1 VEKSEAL
8 AESQHPST
16 VAAATRDTIFWRL
29 FRRPE
34 SGVVM
39 AAVAIFVFFALFAPY
54 FLTINVMSNILLLSA
69 ELGMVAVGVTML
81 MVSGEFDL
89 SVGSVLGV
97 AAALVVVWL
106 NAGWP
111 APLAIFAALIVCGG
125 IGVLNGILV
134 TRLGIHSLI
143 VTLGGLMFYRAV
155 VLAITG
161 GFPIR
166 FDEDDFPFL
175 DIFNFWWGAIPG
187 TFLWFVVFI
196 IIFTIVLTSTKFGN
210 WIYASGGGRDAAN
223 EMGVPV
229 HRVKIM
235 AFACASMLAASAG
248 IIQMSRLNSVD
259 ALRGSM
265 LELEAVLAVVVGGAL
280 LTGGR
285 GSIIGAALGVIMVS
299 MIKQGLILMGIP
311 AFWFKAGI
319 GVVLILAAYI
329 NHRVQQ
335 EALK

>member
-1 VEKSEAL
+1 MAKADVL
-8 AESQHPST
+8 AEEQHPST
-16 VAAATRDTIFWRL
+16 AAAEARNKLLWRL

-39 AAVAIFVFFALFAPY
+39 AAVTIFVFFALFAPF

-89 SVGSVLGV
+89 SVGSVLGLG
-97 AAALVVVWL
+97 AGMVVVML
-106 NAGWP
+106 NAGVWTP
-111 APLAIFAALIVCGG
+111 VAILIALIAAAG
-125 IGVLNGILV
+125 IGTVNGILV

-166 FDEDDFPFL
+166 LEIEYPFL
-175 DIFNFWWGAIPG
+175 ELFNFWWGPVPG
-187 TFLWFVVFI
+187 TFMWFLVFI
-196 IIFTIVLTSTKFGN
+196 VIFTIVLTSTKFGN
-210 WIYASGGGRDAAN
+210 WIYASGGGREAAN

-229 HRVKIM
+229 SRVKIL
-235 AFACASMLAASAG
+235 AFACASVLAASSG

-259 ALRGSM
+259 ALRGTAI
-265 LELEAVLAVVVGGAL
+265 ELEAVLAVVVGGAL

-285 GSIIGAALGVIMVS
+285 GSIVGAALGVIMVS

-335 EALK
+335 ASLK

>member
-1 VEKSEAL
+1 MAKTDALVEE
-8 AESQHPST
+8 QHPST
-16 VAAATRDTIFWRL
+16 AAAEARNKLLWRL

-39 AAVAIFVFFALFAPY
+39 AALTIFIFFAIFAPF
-54 FLTINVMSNILLLSA
+54 FLTVNVLSNVLLLSA

-89 SVGSVLGV
+89 SVGSVLGLG
-97 AAALVVVWL
+97 AGMVVVML
-106 NAGWP
+106 NAGVATP
-111 APLAIFAALIVCGG
+111 IAILIALIAAAG
-125 IGVLNGILV
+125 IGTVNGILV

-166 FDEDDFPFL
+166 LSVEYPFL
-175 DIFNFWWGAIPG
+175 ELFNFWWGAIPG

-196 IIFTIVLTSTKFGN
+196 VIFTIVLTSTKFGN

-229 HRVKIM
+229 ARVKIM
-235 AFACASMLAASAG
+235 AFACASVLAASSG

-259 ALRGSM
+259 ALRGTAI
-265 LELEAVLAVVVGGAL
+265 ELEAVLAVVVGGAL

-285 GSIIGAALGVIMVS
+285 GSIVGAALGVIMVS

-319 GVVLILAAYI
+319 GVVLVLAAYI

-335 EALK
+335 ASLK

>member
-1 VEKSEAL
+1 MAKTDALVED
-8 AESQHPST
+8 QHPST
-16 VAAATRDTIFWRL
+16 AAAEARNRLLWRL

-39 AAVAIFVFFALFAPY
+39 AALTIFIFFALFAPF

-89 SVGSVLGV
+89 SVGSVLGLG
-97 AAALVVVWL
+97 AGLVVVML
-106 NAGWP
+106 NAGVWT
-111 APLAIFAALIVCGG
+111 PLAIFIALIAAAG
-125 IGVLNGILV
+125 IGTVNGLLV

-166 FDEDDFPFL
+166 LSIEYPFL
-175 DIFNFWWGAIPG
+175 ELFNFWWGAIPG
-187 TFLWFVVFI
+187 TFLWFLVFI
-196 IIFTIVLTSTKFGN
+196 VIFTIVLTSTKFGN
-210 WIYASGGGRDAAN
+210 WIYASGGGREAAN

-229 HRVKIM
+229 SRVKIM
-235 AFACASMLAASAG
+235 AFACSSVLAASAG

-259 ALRGSM
+259 ALRGTAI
-265 LELEAVLAVVVGGAL
+265 ELEAVLAVVVGGAL

-285 GSIIGAALGVIMVS
+285 GSIIGAALGVVIVS
-299 MIKQGLILMGIP
+299 MLKQGLILMGIP

-335 EALK
+335 AALK

>member
-1 VEKSEAL
+1 MEKSETL
-8 AESQHPST
+8 LEEQHPST
-16 VAAATRDTIFWRL
+16 AAAEARDKLLWRL

-39 AAVAIFVFFALFAPY
+39 AAVAIFIFFAIFAPF
-54 FLTINVMSNILLLSA
+54 FLTINVLSNILLLSA

-89 SVGSVLGV
+89 SVGSVLGLG
-97 AAALVVVWL
+97 AGMVVVML
-106 NAGWP
+106 NAGVLTP
-111 APLAIFAALIVCGG
+111 IAILIALIAAAG
-125 IGVLNGILV
+125 IGTVNGLLV

-166 FDEDDFPFL
+166 LSVEYPFL
-175 DIFNFWWGAIPG
+175 ELFNFWWGAIPG
-187 TFLWFVVFI
+187 TFLWFLVFI
-196 IIFTIVLTSTKFGN
+196 LIFTIVLTSTKFGN
-210 WIYASGGGRDAAN
+210 WIFASGGGREAAN

-229 HRVKIM
+229 TRVKIM
-235 AFACASMLAASAG
+235 AFACSSVLAASAG

-259 ALRGSM
+259 ALRGTAI
-265 LELEAVLAVVVGGAL
+265 ELEAVLAVVVGGAL

-285 GSIIGAALGVIMVS
+285 GSIIGAALGVVIVS
-299 MIKQGLILMGIP
+299 MLKQGLILMGIP

-335 EALK
+335 AALK

>member
-1 VEKSEAL
+1 MEKSETPL
-8 AESQHPST
+8 EEQHPST
-16 VAAATRDTIFWRL
+16 AAAEARDKLLWRL

-39 AAVAIFVFFALFAPY
+39 AAVAIFIFFAIFAPF
-54 FLTINVMSNILLLSA
+54 FLTINVLSNILLLSA

-89 SVGSVLGV
+89 SVGSVLGLG
-97 AAALVVVWL
+97 AGMVVVML
-106 NAGWP
+106 NAGVLTP
-111 APLAIFAALIVCGG
+111 IAILIALIAAAG
-125 IGVLNGILV
+125 IGTVNGLLV

-166 FDEDDFPFL
+166 LSVEYPFL
-175 DIFNFWWGAIPG
+175 ELFNFWWGAIPG
-187 TFLWFVVFI
+187 TFLWFLVFI
-196 IIFTIVLTSTKFGN
+196 LIFTIVLTSTKFGN
-210 WIYASGGGRDAAN
+210 WIFASGGGREAAN

-229 HRVKIM
+229 TRVKIM
-235 AFACASMLAASAG
+235 AFACSSVLAASAG

-259 ALRGSM
+259 ALRGTAI
-265 LELEAVLAVVVGGAL
+265 ELEAVLAVVVGGAL

-285 GSIIGAALGVIMVS
+285 GSIIGAALGVVIVS
-299 MIKQGLILMGIP
+299 MLKQGLILMGIP

-335 EALK
+335 AALK

>member
-1 VEKSEAL
+1 ME
-8 AESQHPST
+8 ESRVPVGELHPST
-16 VAAATRDTIFWRL
+16 AAAEARNRMGWRL
-29 FRRPE
+29 LARPE
-34 SGVVM
+34 AGVVM
-39 AAVAIFVFFALFAPY
+39 AAVVIFVFFAIFAPR
-54 FLTINVMSNILLLSA
+54 FLSVNVMSNVLLLSA
-69 ELGMVAVGVTML
+69 ELGIVAVGVTML
-81 MVSGEFDL
+81 MVAGEFDL
-89 SVGSVLGV
+89 SVGSVLGLG
-97 AAALVVVWL
+97 AGMVVVWI

-111 APLAIFAALIVCGG
+111 VPLAIFTALVVAAG
-125 IGVLNGILV
+125 IGTVNGLLV
-134 TRLGIHSLI
+134 TRLQIHSLI
-143 VTLGGLMFYRAV
+143 VTLGGLMFYRAC

-166 FDEDDFPFL
+166 LDIEFPFL
-175 DIFNFWWGAIPG
+175 ELFNFWWGPIPG
-187 TFLWFVVFI
+187 TFLWFVAFIVLFTI
-196 IIFTIVLTSTKFGN
+196 IITSTKFGN
-210 WIYASGGGRDAAN
+210 WVYASGGGRDAAN

-229 HRVKIM
+229 DRVKIM
-235 AFACASMLAASAG
+235 CFACASMLAASAG

-259 ALRGSM
+259 ALRGSQ

-285 GSIIGAALGVIMVS
+285 GSIVGAALGVVMVS

-335 EALK
+335 AALQ

>member
-1 VEKSEAL
+1 MAKADVLVEE
-8 AESQHPST
+8 QHPST
-16 VAAATRDTIFWRL
+16 AAAEARNKLLWRL

-39 AAVAIFVFFALFAPY
+39 AAVTIFVFFALFAPF

-89 SVGSVLGV
+89 SVGSVLGLGAGMV
-97 AAALVVVWL
+97 VVMLNADVWTPVAILIALIAAA
-106 NAGWP
+106 
-111 APLAIFAALIVCGG
+111 G
-125 IGVLNGILV
+125 IGTVNGILV

-166 FDEDDFPFL
+166 LEIEYPFL
-175 DIFNFWWGAIPG
+175 ELFNFWWGPVPG
-187 TFLWFVVFI
+187 TFLWFLVFI
-196 IIFTIVLTSTKFGN
+196 VIFTIVLTSTKFGN
-210 WIYASGGGRDAAN
+210 WIYASGGGREAAN

-229 HRVKIM
+229 SRVKIL
-235 AFACASMLAASAG
+235 AFACASVLAASSG

-259 ALRGSM
+259 ALRGTAI
-265 LELEAVLAVVVGGAL
+265 ELEAVLAVVVGGAL

-285 GSIIGAALGVIMVS
+285 GSIVGAALGVIMVS

-335 EALK
+335 ASLK

>member
-1 VEKSEAL
+1 MEKPETPL
-8 AESQHPST
+8 EEQHPST
-16 VAAATRDTIFWRL
+16 AAAEARDKLLWRL

-39 AAVAIFVFFALFAPY
+39 AAVAIFIFFAIFAPF
-54 FLTINVMSNILLLSA
+54 FLTINVLSNILLLSA

-89 SVGSVLGV
+89 SVGSVLGLG
-97 AAALVVVWL
+97 AGMVVVML
-106 NAGWP
+106 NAGVLTP
-111 APLAIFAALIVCGG
+111 IAILIALIAAAG
-125 IGVLNGILV
+125 IGTVNGLLV

-166 FDEDDFPFL
+166 LSVEYPFL
-175 DIFNFWWGAIPG
+175 ELFNFWWGAIPG
-187 TFLWFVVFI
+187 TFLWFLVFI
-196 IIFTIVLTSTKFGN
+196 LIFTIVLTSTKFGN
-210 WIYASGGGRDAAN
+210 WIFASGGGREAAN

-229 HRVKIM
+229 TRVKIM
-235 AFACASMLAASAG
+235 AFACSSVLAASAG

-259 ALRGSM
+259 ALRGTAI
-265 LELEAVLAVVVGGAL
+265 ELEAVLAVVVGGAL

-285 GSIIGAALGVIMVS
+285 GSIIGAALGVVIVS
-299 MIKQGLILMGIP
+299 MLKQGLILMGIP

-335 EALK
+335 AALK

>member
-1 VEKSEAL
+1 MADSGYSVGE
-8 AESQHPST
+8 QHPST
-16 VAAATRDTIFWRL
+16 AAAAARERIGWRL
-29 FRRPE
+29 LARPE
-34 SGVVM
+34 AGVVM
-39 AAVAIFVFFALFAPY
+39 AVVVIFVFFAIFAPR
-54 FLTINVMSNILLLSA
+54 FLSEPVMSNILLLSA
-69 ELGMVAVGVTML
+69 ELGIVAVGVTML

-89 SVGSVLGV
+89 SVGSVLGLG
-97 AAALVVVWL
+97 AGMVVVWL

-111 APLAIFAALIVCGG
+111 VPLAILVALVVAAG
-125 IGVLNGILV
+125 IGTLNGLLV
-134 TRLGIHSLI
+134 TRLQIHSLV

-166 FDEDDFPFL
+166 LGEDYPFL
-175 DIFNFWWGAIPG
+175 ELFNFWWGPIPG
-187 TFLWFVVFI
+187 TFLWFVGF
-196 IIFTIVLTSTKFGN
+196 IVLFTLIITSTRFGN
-210 WIYASGGGRDAAN
+210 WVYASGGGREAAN

-229 HRVKIM
+229 NRVKVLC
-235 AFACASMLAASAG
+235 FACASMLAASAG

-259 ALRGSM
+259 ALRGTA

-285 GSIIGAALGVIMVS
+285 GSIVGAALGVIMVS
-299 MIKQGLILMGIP
+299 IIKQGLILMGIP

-335 EALK
+335 ATLQ

>member
-1 VEKSEAL
+1 MAKTDALVEE
-8 AESQHPST
+8 QHPST
-16 VAAATRDTIFWRL
+16 AAAEARNKLLWRL

-39 AAVAIFVFFALFAPY
+39 AALAIFVFFAIFAPF

-89 SVGSVLGV
+89 SVGSVLGLG
-97 AAALVVVWL
+97 AGMVVVML
-106 NAGWP
+106 NAGVWTP
-111 APLAIFAALIVCGG
+111 IAILIALIAAAG
-125 IGVLNGILV
+125 IGTVNGILV

-166 FDEDDFPFL
+166 LSVEYPFL
-175 DIFNFWWGAIPG
+175 ELFNFWWGAIPG
-187 TFLWFVVFI
+187 TFLWFLVFI
-196 IIFTIVLTSTKFGN
+196 VIFTIILTSTKFGN
-210 WIYASGGGRDAAN
+210 WIFASGGGREAAN

-229 HRVKIM
+229 NRVKIM
-235 AFACASMLAASAG
+235 AFACSSVLAASAG

-259 ALRGSM
+259 ALRGTAI
-265 LELEAVLAVVVGGAL
+265 ELEAVLAVVVGGAL

-285 GSIIGAALGVIMVS
+285 GSIIGAALGVVIVS
-299 MIKQGLILMGIP
+299 MLKQGLILMGIP

-335 EALK
+335 AALK

>member
-1 VEKSEAL
+1 MAKTDALVEE
-8 AESQHPST
+8 QHPST
-16 VAAATRDTIFWRL
+16 AAAEARNKLLWRL

-39 AAVAIFVFFALFAPY
+39 AALAIFVFFAIFAPF

-89 SVGSVLGV
+89 SVGSVLGLG
-97 AAALVVVWL
+97 AGMVVVML
-106 NAGWP
+106 NAGVWTP
-111 APLAIFAALIVCGG
+111 IAILIALISAAG
-125 IGVLNGILV
+125 IGTVNGILV

-166 FDEDDFPFL
+166 LSVEYPFL
-175 DIFNFWWGAIPG
+175 ELFNFWWGAIPG
-187 TFLWFVVFI
+187 TFLWFLVFI
-196 IIFTIVLTSTKFGN
+196 VIFTIILTSTKFGN
-210 WIYASGGGRDAAN
+210 WIFASGGGREAAN

-229 HRVKIM
+229 NRVKIM
-235 AFACASMLAASAG
+235 AFACSSVLAASAG

-259 ALRGSM
+259 ALRGTAI
-265 LELEAVLAVVVGGAL
+265 ELEAVLAVVVGGAL

-285 GSIIGAALGVIMVS
+285 GSIIGAALGVVIVS
-299 MIKQGLILMGIP
+299 MLKQGLILMGIP

-335 EALK
+335 AALK

>member
-1 VEKSEAL
+1 ME
-8 AESQHPST
+8 ESRVPVGELHPST
-16 VAAATRDTIFWRL
+16 AAAEARNRMGWRL
-29 FRRPE
+29 LARPE
-34 SGVVM
+34 AGVVM
-39 AAVAIFVFFALFAPY
+39 AAVVIFVFFAIFAPR
-54 FLTINVMSNILLLSA
+54 FLSVIVMSNVLLLSA
-69 ELGMVAVGVTML
+69 ELGIVAVGVTML
-81 MVSGEFDL
+81 MVAGEFDL
-89 SVGSVLGV
+89 SVGSVLGLG
-97 AAALVVVWL
+97 AGMVVVWI

-111 APLAIFAALIVCGG
+111 VPLAIFTALVVAAG
-125 IGVLNGILV
+125 IGTVNGLLV
-134 TRLGIHSLI
+134 TRLQIHSLI
-143 VTLGGLMFYRAV
+143 VTLGGLMFYRAC

-166 FDEDDFPFL
+166 LDVEFPFL
-175 DIFNFWWGAIPG
+175 ELFNFWWGPIPG
-187 TFLWFVVFI
+187 TFLWFVAFIVLFTI
-196 IIFTIVLTSTKFGN
+196 IITSTKFGN
-210 WIYASGGGRDAAN
+210 WVYASGGGRDAAN

-229 HRVKIM
+229 DRVKIM
-235 AFACASMLAASAG
+235 CFACASMLAASAG

-259 ALRGSM
+259 ALRGSQ

-285 GSIIGAALGVIMVS
+285 GSIVGAALGVVMVS

-335 EALK
+335 AALQ

>member
-1 VEKSEAL
+1 MAKTDALVEE
-8 AESQHPST
+8 QHPST
-16 VAAATRDTIFWRL
+16 AAAEARNKLLWRL

-39 AAVAIFVFFALFAPY
+39 AALAIFIFFALFAPF

-89 SVGSVLGV
+89 SVGSVLGLG
-97 AAALVVVWL
+97 AGMVVVML
-106 NAGWP
+106 NAGVWTP
-111 APLAIFAALIVCGG
+111 IAILIALIAAAG
-125 IGVLNGILV
+125 IGTVNGLLV

-166 FDEDDFPFL
+166 LSVEYPFL
-175 DIFNFWWGAIPG
+175 ELFNFWWGAIPG
-187 TFLWFVVFI
+187 TFLWFLVFI
-196 IIFTIVLTSTKFGN
+196 VIFTIILTSTKFGN
-210 WIYASGGGRDAAN
+210 WIFASGGGREAAN

-229 HRVKIM
+229 NRVKIM
-235 AFACASMLAASAG
+235 AFACSSVLAASAG

-259 ALRGSM
+259 ALRGTAI
-265 LELEAVLAVVVGGAL
+265 ELEAVLAVVVGGAL

-285 GSIIGAALGVIMVS
+285 GSIIGAALGVVIVS
-299 MIKQGLILMGIP
+299 MLKQGLILMGIP

-335 EALK
+335 AALK

>member
-1 VEKSEAL
+1 ME
-8 AESQHPST
+8 ESRVPVGELHPST
-16 VAAATRDTIFWRL
+16 AAAEARNRMGWRL
-29 FRRPE
+29 LARPE
-34 SGVVM
+34 AGVVM
-39 AAVAIFVFFALFAPY
+39 AAVVIFVFFAIFAPR
-54 FLTINVMSNILLLSA
+54 FLSVIVMSNVLLLSA
-69 ELGMVAVGVTML
+69 ELGIVAVGVTML
-81 MVSGEFDL
+81 MVAGEFDL
-89 SVGSVLGV
+89 SVGSVLGLG
-97 AAALVVVWL
+97 AGMVVVWM

-111 APLAIFAALIVCGG
+111 VPLAIFTALVVAAG
-125 IGVLNGILV
+125 IGVVNGLLV
-134 TRLGIHSLI
+134 TRLQIHSLI
-143 VTLGGLMFYRAV
+143 VTLGGLMFYRAC

-166 FDEDDFPFL
+166 LDVEFPFL
-175 DIFNFWWGAIPG
+175 ELFNFWWGPIPG
-187 TFLWFVVFI
+187 TFLWFVAFIVLFTI
-196 IIFTIVLTSTKFGN
+196 IITSTKFGN
-210 WIYASGGGRDAAN
+210 WVYASGGGREAAN

-229 HRVKIM
+229 NRVKVM
-235 AFACASMLAASAG
+235 CFACASMLAASAG

-259 ALRGSM
+259 ALRGSQ

-285 GSIIGAALGVIMVS
+285 GSIVGAALGVVMVS

-335 EALK
+335 AALQ

>member
-1 VEKSEAL
+1 ME
-8 AESQHPST
+8 ESRVPVGELHPST
-16 VAAATRDTIFWRL
+16 AAAEARNRMGWRL
-29 FRRPE
+29 LARPE
-34 SGVVM
+34 AGVVM
-39 AAVAIFVFFALFAPY
+39 AAVAIFVFFAIFAPR
-54 FLTINVMSNILLLSA
+54 FLSVIVMSNVLLLSA
-69 ELGMVAVGVTML
+69 ELGIVAVGVTML
-81 MVSGEFDL
+81 MVAGEFDL
-89 SVGSVLGV
+89 SVGSVLGLG
-97 AAALVVVWL
+97 AGMVVVWM

-111 APLAIFAALIVCGG
+111 VPLAIFTALVVAAG
-125 IGVLNGILV
+125 IGVVNGLLV
-134 TRLGIHSLI
+134 TRLQIHSLI
-143 VTLGGLMFYRAV
+143 VTLGGLMFYRAC

-166 FDEDDFPFL
+166 LDVEFPFL
-175 DIFNFWWGAIPG
+175 ELFNFWWGPIPG
-187 TFLWFVVFI
+187 TFLWFVAFIVLFTI
-196 IIFTIVLTSTKFGN
+196 IITSTKFGN
-210 WIYASGGGRDAAN
+210 WVYASGGGREAAN

-229 HRVKIM
+229 DRVKIM
-235 AFACASMLAASAG
+235 CFACASMLAASAG

-259 ALRGSM
+259 ALRGSQ

-285 GSIIGAALGVIMVS
+285 GSIVGAALGVVMVS

-335 EALK
+335 AALQ